1 MTATTEFYITLQN
14 IYLQKATDD
23 LALFTTFLH
32 QIMSERSVPHDRIS
46 PDQIRLFCQ
55 NVQTLEVTR
64 IQSIKKELASPSF
77 DDIANEFYDE
87 DSSVK
92 WFVMVR
98 AVEQFRD
105 KSEGRYP
112 GTTEGQDDFPALRA
126 EVDSIMSQI
135 APMDD
140 GSLNLE
146 DKYVKE
152 MIRFGDSKLHKISAF
167 LGGVASQE
175 AIKVLIRQYTPMNHA
190 LVYDGIHAKAQVFNT
205 A

>member
-1 MTATTEFYITLQN
+1 M
-14 IYLQKATDD
+14 
-23 LALFTTFLH
+23 
-32 QIMSERSVPHDRIS
+32 
-46 PDQIRLFCQ
+46 
-55 NVQTLEVTR
+55 EVTR
-64 IQSIKKELASPSF
+64 IQSPKEELNSSSF

-105 KSEGRYP
+105 NNEGRYP
-112 GTTEGQDDFPALRA
+112 GVTEGQDDFLALRA

-140 GSLNLE
+140 GSIKLE
-146 DKYVKE
+146 DKYIKE
-152 MIRFGDSKLHKISAF
+152 MIRFGDSKLHNISAF

-175 AIKVLIRQYTPMNHA
+175 AIKVLIRQYTPMNHT
-190 LVYDGIHAKAQVFNT
+190 LIYDGIHAKA
-205 A
+205 